1 MKLNEYVDV
10 AELGQLIDDGFVSA
24 RKDNQFPLTVL
35 NYTPKAVSLRP
46 WSQTLCRCR
55 GLVCSEDLDIIC
67 TGFSKFWN
75 YGDEANGAGKESLPS
90 GTPRVFEKA
99 DGSYLSVFWYKNT
112 LVCNTRGSFASDQA
126 KWANDWIRSHFTKK
140 ICSYSEREL
149 SFIFEVII
157 PEDRKVVDYD
167 YSGLVLLGA
176 IDRDGKEYSP
186 ECAEHYVSTW
196 LKDYKVVKEY
206 AYEDLE
212 TLQAKNIPNEEGYVC
227 TWYQPE
233 GPAFRVKLKFE
244 EYKKLHKLI
253 FNTNSWSI
261 WELTK
266 EGKCVTL
273 ILEGATEEIKSWAN
287 KLAEDIKKDHDSL
300 KTAYTG
306 AFRTINTLCNGTF
319 EPKSESAFE
328 WNGHPSNAREND
340 KERRKYFAILASK
353 YEHSPLLFL
362 LYDGKLGKFED
373 KVWELVKPVKSFFR
387 KPETEEP

>member
-10 AELGQLIDDGFVSA
+10 AELGQLVDEGMVAA
-24 RKDNQFPLTVL
+24 RRHPSLDLTVL
-35 NYTPKAVSLRP
+35 NYTPKAVTTDWGKTLR
-46 WSQTLCRCR
+46 RCR
-55 GLVCSEDLDIIC
+55 GLVYSDDLEIQCHGFEKFFNWGDPK
-67 TGFSKFWN
+67 TG
-75 YGDEANGAGKESLPS
+75 LIPS

-99 DGSYLSVFWYKNT
+99 DGSYLSVFLYKGEI
-112 LVCNTRGSFASDQA
+112 VANTRGSFESEQA
-126 KWANDWIRSHFTKK
+126 KWATEWIKSHRTISAPLWFKNMWDE
-140 ICSYSEREL
+140 SM

-176 IDRDGKEYSP
+176 INSKGKEYDAYSADGF
-186 ECAEHYVSTW
+186 CMNW
-196 LKDYKVVKEY
+196 LKGYRTVKEY
-206 AYEDLE
+206 DYEDLGV
-212 TLQAKNIPNEEGYVC
+212 LQAKNLPNEEGYVV
-227 TWYQPE
+227 TVYQPE
-233 GPAFRVKLKFE
+233 GPAFRLKIKFE
-244 EYKKLHKLI
+244 DYVRLHKII
-253 FNTNSWSI
+253 FNTSSISI
-261 WELTK
+261 WDLTRR
-266 EGKCVTL
+266 GDCVNIVL
-273 ILEGATEEIKSWAN
+273 DGATEEVKSWAN
-287 KLAEDIKKDHDSL
+287 KLSEQIQKDYDSL

-362 LYDGKLGKFED
+362 LYDGKLEKFED

-387 KPETEEP
+387 KEEP

>member
-1 MKLNEYVDV
+1 M
-10 AELGQLIDDGFVSA
+10 
-24 RKDNQFPLTVL
+24 VL
-35 NYTPKAVSLRP
+35 NYTPKAVTTEWGKTLR
-46 WSQTLCRCR
+46 RCR
-55 GLVCSEDLDIIC
+55 GLVYSDDLEIQSH
-67 TGFSKFWN
+67 GFEKFFNW
-75 YGDEANGAGKESLPS
+75 GDPKSGPLPE
-90 GTPRVFEKA
+90 GTPRVFEKS
-99 DGSYLSVFWYKNT
+99 DGSYLSVFWYKNE
-112 LVCNTRGSFASDQA
+112 LVVNTRGSFESDQA

-176 IDRDGKEYSP
+176 VDRDGKEYSP

-287 KLAEDIKKDHDSL
+287 KLAKDIKQDHDAM
-300 KTAYTG
+300 KTAYTR
-306 AFRTINTLCNGTF
+306 AFRSINTLVNGACF
-319 EPKSESAFE
+319 GLDVSE
-328 WNGHPSNAREND
+328 
-340 KERRKYFAILASK
+340 KERRKTFAFYAKLYAHP
-353 YEHSPLLFL
+353 ELLFTL
-362 LYDGKLGKFED
+362 MDGRMDKFD
-373 KVWELVKPVKSFFR
+373 SQVWELCKPVKTFFKR
-387 KPETEEP
+387 EEP